1 MSTPQ
6 DLKYSKEHEWVRV
19 EGDVGTVGI
28 TQYAVSSLGDV
39 VFVELPEVGDEFD
52 QDGVFGSVEST
63 KAVSDLFCPVAG
75 EIVEINEALEDAPES
90 VNGDCYGEGWIMK
103 IKITDPSQL
112 DGLMDAAAYDA
123 LTAES

>member
-63 KAVSDLFCPVAG
+63 KAVSDLFSPVAG
-75 EIVEINEALEDAPES
+75 EVVEINEALEDAPES
-90 VNGDCYGEGWIMK
+90 VNKDCYGDGWIMK
-103 IKITDPSQL
+103 IRITDPSQL

-123 LTAES
+123 LTDES

>member
-28 TQYAVSSLGDV
+28 TQFAVSSLGDV
-39 VFVELPEVGDEFD
+39 VFVELPEVGDDFD
-52 QDGVFGSVEST
+52 QDAVFGSVEST
-63 KAVSDLFCPVAG
+63 KAVSDLFSPIAG

-103 IKITDPSQL
+103 IKISDPSQL